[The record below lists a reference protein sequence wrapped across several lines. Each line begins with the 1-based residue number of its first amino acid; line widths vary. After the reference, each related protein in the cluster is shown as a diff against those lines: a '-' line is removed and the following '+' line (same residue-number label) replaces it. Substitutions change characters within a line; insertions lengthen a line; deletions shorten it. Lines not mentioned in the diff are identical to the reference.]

1 MLTKV
6 QDAIAIF
13 PESVIV
19 VEGHTDSQGADNK
32 NVNLSQDRA
41 DSVREYLIANLG
53 LPADRVSSIGYGKT
67 SPIANNDSADGRAQN
82 RRIDV
87 VILDARA
94 RVNSQANS
102 QR

>member
-1 MLTKV
+1 
-6 QDAIAIF
+6 
-13 PESVIV
+13 
-19 VEGHTDSQGADNK
+19 
-32 NVNLSQDRA
+32 
-41 DSVREYLIANLG
+41 

-67 SPIANNDSADGRAQN
+67 SPIANNGTVDGRAQN

-102 QR
+102 SR